1 MGKGRFRL
9 TKKTHLMN
17 RLMQVYSLLLVGIIL
32 LVVAALC
39 VFTADSNYKKLMN
52 DMYILEN
59 RIHSYATDKEN
70 TMSYLYMELASSNAA
85 VDNVRKYLNLS
96 PSEYFEFTQKYW
108 DDYQKDTRV
117 SSTISGFFTAFPDLE
132 ELFVTLDGSN
142 NYLKADQRNHN
153 GQKLQGK
160 LPKKTS
166 FLINRPIVDQYSFQT
181 IGQIYGVFSE
191 SAVLGDLAQSLV
203 DEGIDAFI
211 VDSADQV
218 KFSTHH
224 QVTDKE
230 YQALVKGIEGRG
242 AVPQAIRKNYYVID
256 RQTSKTYSYVLVANK
271 QVLWWK
277 NVKTFSLII
286 LLGGLLASLLLLILH
301 RTFKRY
307 FQQVETIVGITHS
320 VAEGRLQ
327 ERIDLGLVQDELLD
341 LSQAIN
347 YMIDSL
353 DQYIKEN
360 YELEIKQRDAH
371 MRALQS
377 QINPHFLYNTLE
389 YIRMYALSK
398 QQKELADVVYA
409 FSALLRN
416 NTTQEKTTSLK
427 KELSFC
433 EKYVYLY
440 QMRYPDRVAYR
451 FTIEPE
457 LEQLVIPKFSLQPL
471 IENYFVHGID
481 YTRNDNAISVK
492 AFFEGEDIVIQVID
506 NGKGMESTSLQQLQ
520 ANLRM
525 PEDQQTSSIGMRNV
539 YERLKNCFDG
549 TFSMSIES
557 QIDRGTTITIRVE
570 GGKAHV
576 V

>member
-1 MGKGRFRL
+1 MSKDGFHL

-32 LVVAALC
+32 LTVAALC
-39 VFTADSNYKKLMN
+39 IFTADSNYKKLMSEM
-52 DMYILEN
+52 DIMEN
-59 RIHSYATDKEN
+59 RIHSYATDKDN

-96 PSEYFEFTQKYW
+96 PSDYFAFTQKYW

-117 SSTISGFFTAFPDLE
+117 SSTVSGFFTAFPDLE
-132 ELFVTLDGSN
+132 ELYVTLDGSE
-142 NYLKADQRNHN
+142 NYLKADRRNHN
-153 GQKLQGK
+153 GHKMQGK
-160 LPKKTS
+160 LPEKTG
-166 FLINRPIVDQYSFQT
+166 FLINRPIVDQYSFRT

-191 SAVLGDLAQSLV
+191 SAVLGTMAQSSV

-211 VDSADQV
+211 VDNADQV

-224 QVTDKE
+224 QVTDSE
-230 YQALVKGIEGRG
+230 YQALVKGIEAHGSIPER
-242 AVPQAIRKNYYVID
+242 IHKNYYVLD
-256 RQTSKTYSYVLVANK
+256 QKTSKAYSYILVADK
-271 QVLWWK
+271 KSLWQK
-277 NVKTFSLII
+277 NLTSFSLII
-286 LLGGLLASLLLLILH
+286 LLGIALASVLLLVLH

-307 FQQVETIVGITHS
+307 FRQVETIVDITHS
-320 VAEGRLQ
+320 VAEGNLQ
-327 ERIDLGLVQDELLD
+327 ERIDLNVVQDELLD

-347 YMIDSL
+347 FMIGSL
-353 DQYIKEN
+353 DQYIKDN

-416 NTTQEKTTSLK
+416 NTTQEKTTTLK

-451 FTIEPE
+451 FTIEKE
-457 LEQLVIPKFSLQPL
+457 LEKLVIPKFSLQPL

-492 AFFEGEDIVIQVID
+492 AFFDEEDIVIKVID
-506 NGKGMESTSLQQLQ
+506 NGKGMAESAL
-520 ANLRM
+520 ADLRQKLIG
-525 PEDQQTSSIGMRNV
+525 PDNQQTSSIGMRNV
-539 YERLKNCFDG
+539 FERLNHSFNQE
-549 TFSMSIES
+549 FSMTIDS
-557 QIDRGTTITIRVE
+557 QLNLGTTITIRIK
-570 GGKAHV
+570 GGQALV

>member
-1 MGKGRFRL
+1 MDKGGFRL
-9 TKKTHLMN
+9 TKKTYLMN
-17 RLMQVYSLLLVGIIL
+17 RLMRVYSLLLVGIIL
-32 LVVAALC
+32 LTVAALC
-39 VFTADSNYKKLMN
+39 VFTADSNYKKLMSEMN
-52 DMYILEN
+52 ILEN
-59 RIHSYATDKEN
+59 RIHSYATDKDT

-132 ELFVTLDGSN
+132 ELYVTLDGSE
-142 NYLKADQRNHN
+142 NYLKADRKNHN
-153 GQKLQGK
+153 GQKMQGE
-160 LPKKTS
+160 LPEKNG

-191 SAVLGDLAQSLV
+191 SAVLGNSAQSLM
-203 DEGIDAFI
+203 DEGIDVFI

-218 KFSTHH
+218 MFSTHH
-224 QVTDKE
+224 QVTAAE
-230 YQALVKGIEGRG
+230 YKTLVKGIERHS
-242 AVPQAIRKNYYVID
+242 AVPKIIHKNYYVLD
-256 RQTSKTYSYVLVANK
+256 RKTSKAYSYVLVANK
-271 QVLWWK
+271 NVLWWK
-277 NVKTFSLII
+277 NLKTFSLII
-286 LLGGLLASLLLLILH
+286 LLGCLLASVLLLVLH

-307 FQQVETIVGITHS
+307 FRQVETIVAITHS
-320 VAEGRLQ
+320 VAEGNFQ
-327 ERIDLGLVQDELLD
+327 ERIDLALVQDELFD

-347 YMIDSL
+347 FMIGSL

-416 NTTQEKTTSLK
+416 NTTQEKTTTLK

-451 FTIEPE
+451 FTIEKE

-492 AFFEGEDIVIQVID
+492 AFFEGQDIVIQVID
-506 NGKGMESTSLQQLQ
+506 NGKGMEDGALKELRQKLFLPENLQ
-520 ANLRM
+520 
-525 PEDQQTSSIGMRNV
+525 DSSIGMRNV
-539 YERLKNCFDG
+539 YERLKNSFSLEFTMHIDAQLNQG
-549 TFSMSIES
+549 TIV
-557 QIDRGTTITIRVE
+557 TIRIK
-570 GGKAHV
+570 GGKALV
-576 V
+576 A